1 LPNIF
6 KKYFIPDK
14 SNDHQPHLLKK
25 RAVLRILLVV
35 FFIEALLLFQI
46 FVVFTKTNFLA
57 SVLPNVLV
65 DLANSDRQE
74 QSLGVLKVNPLLE
87 EAAKLKAQDMAS
99 KGYFSHTTPD
109 GKTPWYWLDQVGYN
123 YTSAGEN
130 LAVNFFDSQDI
141 DSAWMNSASHRA
153 NILNNKFTEIG
164 IATANGVYQGK
175 DTIFVVQ
182 FFGRPASIVAAPAVK
197 KEIVAQPAPAKA
209 VASAPNP
216 KSEVLGSS
224 QNVSSQPAVQ
234 KEMFIDIGDN
244 NKIAT
249 IEKQPATASA
259 APVVI
264 SQNQAG
270 NQSSWL
276 KKILSSQRSASNLI
290 YSFLIIIVS
299 LALFFKIFIR
309 AKVRYPALIFNGFI
323 ILAVI
328 ISILY
333 LNYYLFV
340 AQAKIF

>member
-1 LPNIF
+1 MLAVF
-6 KKYFIPDK
+6 
-14 SNDHQPHLLKK
+14 LL
-25 RAVLRILLVV
+25 
-35 FFIEALLLFQI
+35 EALLLFQI

-65 DLANSDRQE
+65 DLTNADRQE
-74 QSLGVLKVNPLLE
+74 QSLGALKVNPLLE
-87 EAAKLKAQDMAS
+87 QAAKEKAQDMAS
-99 KGYFSHTTPD
+99 KGYFSHTAPD

-130 LAVNFFDSQDI
+130 LAVNFFDSTDI
-141 DSAWMNSASHRA
+141 DSAWMNSTSHRA

-164 IATANGVYQGK
+164 IATANGTYQGK

-182 FFGRPASIVAAPAVK
+182 FFGKPAIAAIPVPATTAAPATTAPITAK
-197 KEIVAQPAPAKA
+197 PAPVPSKPAA
-209 VASAPNP
+209 PVASEPSP
-216 KSEVLGSS
+216 KEVLGSS
-224 QNVSSQPAVQ
+224 QNISSQENATGTKTQ
-234 KEMFIDIGDN
+234 EEMFIDIGDN

-249 IEKQPATASA
+249 IEKEPATASA
-259 APVVI
+259 APAVI

-276 KKILSSQRSASNLI
+276 KKILSSQRAASNLI
-290 YSFLIIIVS
+290 FSFLIIIVS
-299 LALFFKIFIR
+299 LALFFKIFIK

-323 ILAVI
+323 ILVVI
-328 ISILY
+328 ISVLY